1 MARVANVR
9 ALVYSLVS
17 MWYSMR
23 IMSIDGLVTK
33 LMGIGFGIFVKRSEA
48 NNKNTYEGGAK
59 DRNAPRFA
67 TRFVVSRYE
76 AISTTWERCIR

>member
-48 NNKNTYEGGAK
+48 NNEKYI
-59 DRNAPRFA
+59 RRW
-67 TRFVVSRYE
+67 S
-76 AISTTWERCIR
+76 ERQECAQICHTICGQ